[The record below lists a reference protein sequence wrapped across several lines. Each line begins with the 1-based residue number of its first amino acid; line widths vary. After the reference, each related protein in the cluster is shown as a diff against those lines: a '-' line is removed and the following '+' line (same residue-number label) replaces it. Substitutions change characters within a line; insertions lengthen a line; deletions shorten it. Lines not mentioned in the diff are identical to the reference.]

1 MCSLSL
7 FAHGPQWVLT
17 MNRDES
23 RARAERE
30 TLHRIEG
37 PLTQFAYPVDLQS
50 QGTWIAA
57 SAHGVI
63 LALLNRYHE
72 PALHQAKSRGTIIPA
87 LIQHGAYEQVLSQAK
102 ALNLERYSP
111 FDLVLVAQGHV
122 TVLRWNGK
130 MAVWWTP
137 PDFAA
142 TRAFFIS
149 SSAERTD
156 EVIAYRQQQFQAFL
170 PTFECAADTEAAHA
184 MHILSALHLR
194 QQSHSARSDVLVAR
208 PSTHTKSICQ
218 VLLAPEHTQLRYWNE
233 HALSALDRDKPTLPE
248 PMHMQ
253 AWPCI
258 P

>member
-7 FAHGPQWVLT
+7 FAFAPQWLLT

-37 PLTQFAYPVDLQS
+37 PLTQVAYPVDMQS

-57 SAHGVI
+57 NANGVI
-63 LALLNRYHE
+63 LALLNRHHE
-72 PALHQAKSRGTIIPA
+72 PALHQAKSRGEIIPA
-87 LIQHGAYEQVLSQAK
+87 LIQHGAYEQVLCQAK
-102 ALNLERYSP
+102 SLKLERYSP
-111 FDLVLVAQGHV
+111 FDLVLVAQGQL

-130 MAVWWTP
+130 MAHWWTP

-156 EVIAYRQQQFQAFL
+156 DVIAYRQQQFQAFL
-170 PTFECAADTEAAHA
+170 PTFPQAAEPS

-194 QQSHSARSDVLVAR
+194 QQAHSARSDVFMRR

-218 VLLAPEHTQLRYWNE
+218 VLLAPEQTQLRYWNE
-233 HALSALDRDKPTLPE
+233 RALSVLDRAKPSLPE

-253 AWPCI
+253 IWPCS